1 MDIKITRNS
10 STPLYIQIYHQI
22 QEEILAGR
30 LPSGY
35 RLPPERKLAAT
46 LNVNRS
52 TVLNA
57 YRELKA
63 SGLVD
68 SQVGKGTIV
77 AQPATFGDENNQ
89 NMVNPISWGQIYN
102 QNAHKN
108 NDSIVLDLIEI
119 TNKADII
126 SFAAGMASPELYPM
140 DDLTKIT
147 VKVMQDY
154 GYKALM
160 HTPIEGHVG
169 LRNSIKALQESMG
182 ITSKIEEIMILSG
195 SQQGLDLIARV
206 LLETGDTILV
216 EEPTYLGALQL
227 FRNMDVRVIGVP
239 IDQNG
244 MRMDILESHII
255 RYKPKLI
262 YTMPT
267 FQNPTGAV
275 MSLERRKKL
284 LDLAYYF
291 EIPIIED
298 DAYGFLRYDGET
310 LPTLRA
316 MDSYGYVLYLNTFS
330 KILFPGLRVGWF
342 TIPRAVVKQFAL
354 AKQNIDIHTNS
365 LSQWILNE
373 YITEKLLPS
382 HLEKVKKAYLKRR
395 DCMLNALQKYHP
407 SGVTWNVPEGGLY
420 IWCKLPEN
428 IDASKILLSAGKH
441 NVAFVPGETFYSAR
455 QGKNYIR
462 LNFTCPSIKAIEK
475 GIKCL
480 MTIINDE
487 INSDNE
493 NTTYMDTTPIY

>member
-1 MDIKITRNS
+1 MDIKINRNTG
-10 STPLYIQIYHQI
+10 TPLYIQIYRQI

-35 RLPPERKLAAT
+35 RLPPERKLAET
-46 LNVNRS
+46 LNINRS

-77 AQPATFGDENNQ
+77 AQHTTFVQENSQ
-89 NMVNPISWGQIYN
+89 DIIKPIAWGQIYN
-102 QNAHKN
+102 QSAYKN
-108 NDSIVLDLIEI
+108 NDSIVLDLVEI
-119 TNKADII
+119 TNKANMI

-140 DDLTKIT
+140 KEINDIT
-147 VKVMQDY
+147 VKVMQKY
-154 GYKALM
+154 GHKLLM

-169 LRNSIKALQESMG
+169 LRKSIITLQNEMG
-182 ITSKIEEIMILSG
+182 ITSKLEEIMILSG

-206 LLETGDTILV
+206 LLERGDTVIV
-216 EEPTYLGALQL
+216 EEPTYLGALQV
-227 FRNMDVRVIGVP
+227 FKNMDVKVIGVP
-239 IDQNG
+239 IDENG

-255 RYKPKLI
+255 RYKPKFI

-267 FQNPTGAV
+267 FQNPTGTV

-298 DAYGFLRYDGET
+298 DAYGMLRYEGEE
-310 LPTLRA
+310 LPTLKA

-342 TIPRAVVKQFAL
+342 TIPKAVVKQFAL
-354 AKQNIDIHTNS
+354 AKQIIDIHANS

-373 YITEKLLPS
+373 YIEEKFLNN
-382 HLEKVKKAYLKRR
+382 HIEKMKSEYLKRR
-395 DCMLNALQKYHP
+395 NCMLKALQKHG
-407 SGVTWNVPEGGLY
+407 SDEVSWNIPEGGLY
-420 IWCKLPEN
+420 IWCQLPEN
-428 IDASKILLSAGKH
+428 MDASKILAEASRQ
-441 NVAFVPGETFYSAR
+441 NIAFVPGETFYASR
-455 QGKNYIR
+455 QEKNYMR
-462 LNFTCPSIKAIEK
+462 LNFTCSDSESIEK
-475 GIKCL
+475 GIQCL
-480 MTIINDE
+480 MTIINKE
-487 INSDNE
+487 SSQQQKNNVH
-493 NTTYMDTTPIY
+493 MDMTPIY